1 MAPRFNVHRHPVG
14 RHQPPSFVVV
24 GVCLVQCRIRFTEQ
38 RMVKGMRGRVGAEF
52 VFDGGPGGF
61 GDVDEGDVD
70 GRWVPVLTEFA
81 QWHGWFGYVR
91 GWGMGSGM
99 GRRMRLC
106 EANGIGGWCHRRIV
120 VFGHCDTPITKHF
133 LVKGIE
139 WGLG

>member
-1 MAPRFNVHRHPVG
+1 
-14 RHQPPSFVVV
+14 
-24 GVCLVQCRIRFTEQ
+24 
-38 RMVKGMRGRVGAEF
+38 MVKGMCGRVGAEF

-81 QWHGWFGYVR
+81 QWHG
-91 GWGMGSGM
+91 M
-99 GRRMRLC
+99 GRRMRLY
-106 EANGIGGWCHRRIV
+106 EANGIGGWCHRRII

-133 LVKGIE
+133 LVECIE